1 MASKLLAMA
10 SNLEEEKEEDFKRP
24 TGDGLQATSDG
35 LQPRRRRKKKKKKK
49 TLSDLLG
56 MASKLL
62 AMASN
67 LEE

>member
-35 LQPRRRRKKKKKKK
+35 LQPRRRRKKKKKK